1 MRTNIFISIL
11 IYVGEYILN
20 GLEYNTVSAAGVI
33 PHKCRPVILTVNGI
47 FFVKLL
53 PMPRS
58 KRSQE
63 VNLTD
68 QRLRFPS
75 RYDHPW
81 PPRDERDSCTRFN
94 STVFTTAATAKVVVI
109 TNLFIGVIL
118 ISVIQN
124 RSVIRRKEN
133 QGLVLQPSLLMT
145 RHQRAN
151 LPVAL
156 RHHISAR
163 TKGCNT
169 LKTFVYNPGHMN
181 IDRVVVN
188 KEGVVRIVIHKIDR
202 FIHQDIGNILIP
214 PKSRFPT
221 FHITDPRS
229 EEHTSELQ
237 SRDQLVCLLRL

>member
-68 QRLRFPS
+68 QRLRFP
-75 RYDHPW
+75 
-81 PPRDERDSCTRFN
+81 
-94 STVFTTAATAKVVVI
+94 
-109 TNLFIGVIL
+109 
-118 ISVIQN
+118 
-124 RSVIRRKEN
+124 
-133 QGLVLQPSLLMT
+133 
-145 RHQRAN
+145 
-151 LPVAL
+151 
-156 RHHISAR
+156 
-163 TKGCNT
+163 
-169 LKTFVYNPGHMN
+169 
-181 IDRVVVN
+181 
-188 KEGVVRIVIHKIDR
+188 
-202 FIHQDIGNILIP
+202 
-214 PKSRFPT
+214 
-221 FHITDPRS
+221 RS

-237 SRDQLVCLLRL
+237 SRGHLVCRLLLETKNQR